1 MNSIQNLPVLETVKY
16 LFSGRA
22 SQSIIQCLMESLK
35 NAKGNIKKLTVKD
48 YTENFEDINEEKS
61 QNS

>member
-1 MNSIQNLPVLETVKY
+1 
-16 LFSGRA
+16 
-22 SQSIIQCLMESLK
+22 MESLK